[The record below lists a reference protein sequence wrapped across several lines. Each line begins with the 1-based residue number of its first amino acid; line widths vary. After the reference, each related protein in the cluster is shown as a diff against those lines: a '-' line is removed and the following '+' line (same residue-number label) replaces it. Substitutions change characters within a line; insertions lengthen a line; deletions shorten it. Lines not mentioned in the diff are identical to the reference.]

1 MKPRGET
8 SGRSEEA
15 AVGITNPVPHI
26 QPPLP
31 REQPGAP
38 GQHPTAQPGSH
49 WGGLRAAPG
58 TAEPSPPLIHLISAG
73 SRLPIICVDLPLIWM
88 PALPSIPTALPHFL
102 K

>member
-15 AVGITNPVPHI
+15 AAGITNPVSHIQDI

-31 REQPGAP
+31 RAQPGAP
-38 GQHPTAQPGSH
+38 STGWAQ